1 MLYLGEQRNPQIPFL
16 RVCLLYK
23 ENMVSACEDWVF
35 QGVAVK
41 KELGVR

>member
-1 MLYLGEQRNPQIPFL
+1 MLYEVSNSQIPFL

-35 QGVAVK
+35 QEVAVK
-41 KELGVR
+41 KELRMQ